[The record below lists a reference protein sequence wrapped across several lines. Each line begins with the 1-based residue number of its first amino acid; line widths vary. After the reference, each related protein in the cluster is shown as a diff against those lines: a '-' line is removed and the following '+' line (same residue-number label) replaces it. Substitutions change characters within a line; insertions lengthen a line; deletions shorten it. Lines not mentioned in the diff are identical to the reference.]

1 MSRTNRRRFALP
13 VLMLLLS
20 VSILAQAPAAPEAGA
35 AVHNLFPAD
44 ADGFPKGHFFSDEAL
59 YVTLTSDF
67 YGGVVCIVDAEIT
80 VAGSA
85 DCVKDNAWGKPRTFT
100 GLGTML
106 GFPLKAPWLTAGE
119 WRLLSVPA
127 LTADGKPVPGTELS
141 EVFEVEACGPCDRSW
156 ADDELQPWKNM
167 AGTMKTLGDLTKAA
181 DAYDAASKVN
191 DVAKSMYTGAAFGL
205 SGILFGGLAG
215 GAALALDSMGAKSTE
230 SMAKDLFK
238 GLAGRVGSMYADIYA
253 DPPRF
258 DYDVATVPQFQAVEP
273 LLPDASM
280 SAAQIEVANAYF
292 DAMARAAAY
301 GDASRIANERYQG
314 AVIDGDHQAAHDQ
327 ALAASTFTF
336 NMNQQLALVQLYE
349 PQVMTQGW
357 ATEKNVTVPA
367 GETWAG
373 MLAEID
379 ELRTNGL
386 TPAQQAA
393 LDAELASCT
402 ITTLAGDCLITQE
415 LVDQALVSWQDPAWF
430 ASLEAVDPNGSLA
443 EVFAVNSGR
452 LDDAIAAFEHFGQW
466 MAHNAS
472 YEHDQIIV
480 TPPNRAPVSAFDAS
494 ALTGTAPLTVTFT
507 SAATDADGDAL
518 ALTWDIAGT
527 RRVDNENTV
536 THTFTT
542 PGTYGVSLVATDPS
556 GEWDQAIK
564 WITVYPGTGLPPGDN
579 QAPVASF
586 SPQWVDRVGPFTQTF
601 TASSFD
607 PDGDPITHTWYFGD
621 GTTATGKS
629 VTKTFPP
636 GFIMSVLLVASDGT
650 LTGQVAGEVTSRHP
664 GVDPDPNAPP
674 VASFDADPS
683 SGNSPLE
690 VSFTSTSTDP
700 DGDALD
706 HTWYFGDGATAT
718 GATATHTYTEAGTY
732 TATLVVSDGTNSAS
746 ATRQIVVHATTPIK
760 AAYTVG
766 KSIDVAAAAN
776 GGRILDTGVSQWAGY
791 PVTNLITPS
800 TNHWYSAN
808 GVTSPQEIVFDLGGR
823 GRDLI
828 DRIAL
833 QGLNATT
840 SVKTFTVALVAGE
853 DPNGPATT
861 VIDHATL
868 ERNANDQTFT
878 FAEQQARFVKL
889 TVHDNHGGAYL
900 RLAKVSVPT
909 VGTTG
914 TGTGGIVSLDSGNPA
929 TIVSATSEYNTNW
942 AASNILSDSTAQW
955 SSAYS
960 QVTDQRIRVR
970 LGGDGPHELSTIV
983 LRSSGNSYTVG
994 DFEVYASL
1002 TGDDGS
1008 WTKILDDT
1016 MAANNAAQ
1024 SFPLATP
1031 TDAAY
1036 LELRLNGSGNY
1047 LYLAELRA
1055 LTAHGLNVADG
1066 SGVGAQVA
1074 DVSSVYAGYF
1084 ASSAIAPDSNT
1095 AAWLSANGQVTDQYL
1110 TVLLRNGDVAT
1121 VDRVSVRSTNQRP
1134 RNVKVQ
1140 TSLDGV
1146 SFTTVAVRQLL
1157 NVSDEHVITFAPVA
1171 TRFVRLV
1178 VDDGY
1183 GASYI
1188 RVDKFRVYA
1197 ADRGAA
1203 ADVQFVDLSTGTKP
1217 PVSWLWDFG
1226 DGTTST
1232 DQHPTHTFGGP
1243 GTYPITLTVTD
1254 EDGATDTT
1262 AGSYTVPGVP
1272 PTSLGATVATEESD
1286 GTFTI
1291 GEGTN
1296 TNLTATATGTP
1307 AVAWEW
1313 DLDYT
1318 KPSTTAATIT
1328 AKFPDQ
1334 GTYTVR
1340 YRGLTADWVW
1350 TPWVERTFVVH
1361 NLPPVVDAGSPATVF
1376 TLNPVTPLATISD
1389 PAGAADPLT
1398 CTWDWGDGTP
1408 DTLITACTTAKARVP
1423 HTYAVEGIY
1432 DATLTVDDGDGGVTT
1447 DVVEITV
1454 QRRPVIVQIHR
1465 ASATASD
1472 LEVTARLHD
1481 ALDGEPLEG
1490 NELSI
1495 AAGSASAQGTTGA
1508 DGAASVSLSGQA
1520 AAAEVT
1526 VTFAGD
1532 ERRAPATVTRPVRAP
1547 KADIVFLVDESASM
1561 SSYQA
1566 TMIDRMQNLVRGL
1579 GASLDFRVGTVGYAA
1594 GTRSGF
1600 GEVYGPLTDDLGAVY
1615 DGLDKL
1621 IISSASANGYE
1632 AVVKGMGFEYVDG
1645 ELVENNVI
1653 GQRPNAASCAVLI
1666 SDAAVSEADGLIASS
1681 ATNVPKADY
1690 AAALDALQRRDG
1702 TLFSIITTDQATKDA
1717 YGLGPGLAG
1726 KTGGDAWSIADFN
1739 REPLNVLDALAT
1751 KCITKAST
1759 PDLAVT
1765 LDGPTT
1771 PVAPGDEVTYTVTAS
1786 NEAAIDTPF
1795 VTYSVTLPGDVEY
1808 LYSAGGGIYDAGTRT
1823 VTWPTVDLAAGAS
1836 VARDVTVRVRSHE
1849 WTAGD
1854 HPITASAKVAY
1865 NGSLGAE
1872 SDLANNT
1879 ATHSS
1884 TVRVDEPIGPSTTTS
1899 STTTSSST
1907 TTTPTTTS
1915 STTTTTSSTTTTM
1928 APTTVPATTAS
1939 PSTTVPPVTVVPPTD
1954 PPSTSIAPAT
1964 TAPATTGPTTG
1975 PPTTAMPST
1984 SRPDP
1989 TTTPHVPTPTGQT
2002 PPDGPAAVVRDET
2015 HARAD
2020 RVMGTDDRTLA
2031 RTGPAFPVPL
2041 AVGVSW
2047 SLVLVGAA
2055 VVLAARRRR
2064 PGAGHR

>member
-1 MSRTNRRRFALP
+1 MSTPHRRTTTWRRPRGRVAAFVMLAVLVVTAVVQVPVAPKAEAAL
-13 VLMLLLS
+13 
-20 VSILAQAPAAPEAGA
+20 
-35 AVHNLFPAD
+35 HNLFPAD

-106 GFPLKAPWLTAGE
+106 GFPLKAPWLTVGE

-156 ADDELQPWKNM
+156 ADNELQPWKDM

-215 GAALALDSMGAKSTE
+215 GAALALDAMGAKSTE

-280 SAAQIEVANAYF
+280 TAAQIEVANAYF

-386 TPAQQAA
+386 TSAQQAA

-443 EVFAVNSGR
+443 EVLAVNSGR

-564 WITVYPGTGLPPGDN
+564 WITVYPATGLPPDDN

-621 GTTATGKS
+621 GTTATGNS

-650 LTGQVAGEVTSRHP
+650 LSGQVAGEVTSRHP

-683 SGNSPLE
+683 SGNSPLD
-690 VSFTSTSTDP
+690 VAFTSTSTDP

-746 ATRQIVVHATTPIK
+746 ATRQIVVHAVTPIK

-791 PVTNLITPS
+791 PVTNLIAPS

-868 ERNANDQTFT
+868 ERNAELQTFT
-878 FAEQQARFVKL
+878 FAQQQARFVKL

-909 VGTTG
+909 VGATG

-929 TIVSATSEYNTNW
+929 TIVSATSEYNTHW

-955 SSAYS
+955 SSAHS

-1055 LTAHGLNVADG
+1055 LTTFGLNVANG
-1066 SGVGAQVA
+1066 SGVGAQVT
-1074 DVSSVYAGYF
+1074 DVSSVYPGYF

-1095 AAWLSANGQVTDQYL
+1095 AAWLSANGQGTDQYL

-1157 NVSDEHVITFAPVA
+1157 NVNDEHVITFAPVA
-1171 TRFVRLV
+1171 ARFVRLV

-1183 GASYI
+1183 GSSYI
-1188 RVDKFRVYA
+1188 RVDKFRVYSP
-1197 ADRGAA
+1197 DRGAA
-1203 ADVQFVDLSTGTKP
+1203 DVGFVDLSTGTKP
-1217 PVSWLWDFG
+1217 AVSWLWDFG

-1232 DQHPTHTFGGP
+1232 DQHPTHTFAGP

-1262 AGSYTVPGVP
+1262 SGTYTVPGLP
-1272 PTSLGATVATEESD
+1272 ATSLGATVATEESD

-1296 TNLTATATGTP
+1296 TNLTVTAAGTLV
-1307 AVAWEW
+1307 VAWEW

-1318 KPSTTAATIT
+1318 EPTTTNATAT

-1350 TPWVERTFVVH
+1350 TPWTERTFVVH
-1361 NLPPVVDAGSPATVF
+1361 NLPPVVDAGNPATVF
-1376 TLNPVTPLATISD
+1376 ALDPVTPSATVSD
-1389 PAGAADPLT
+1389 PAGSADPLT
-1398 CTWDWGDGTP
+1398 CTWAWGDGTP
-1408 DTLITACTTAKARVP
+1408 DTQVTACTTAKARVP
-1423 HTYAVEGIY
+1423 HTYDVEGDY
-1432 DATLTVDDGDGGVTT
+1432 AATLTVDDGDGGVTA

-1454 QRRPVIVQIHR
+1454 ERRPVIVQIYR
-1465 ASATASD
+1465 ASATATD
-1472 LEVTARLHD
+1472 LEVTARLYD
-1481 ALDGEPLEG
+1481 ALDGQSLTG
-1490 NELSI
+1490 HELSVTS
-1495 AAGSASAQGTTGA
+1495 GSASASGTTDGDGAVTLTLASQAGA
-1508 DGAASVSLSGQA
+1508 DQ
-1520 AAAEVT
+1520 VT
-1526 VTFAGD
+1526 AIFAGD
-1532 ERRAPATVTRPVRAP
+1532 ERRDPATVTRPVRAP
-1547 KADIVFLVDESASM
+1547 KADIVFLVDESGSM
-1561 SSYQA
+1561 SGYQQ
-1566 TMIDRMQNLVRGL
+1566 TMITRMQDLVRGL
-1579 GASLDFRVGTVGYAA
+1579 GSSLDFRVGTVGYAA
-1594 GTRSGF
+1594 GIRNGF
-1600 GEVYGPLTDDLGAVY
+1600 GEVYGPLTDDLGDVY
-1615 DGLDKL
+1615 LGLDKL
-1621 IISSASANGYE
+1621 VISSSSANSYE

-1666 SDAAVSEADGLIASS
+1666 SDASVSEANSLIASS

-1702 TLFSIITTDQATKDA
+1702 TLFSIITSDQSTKDA

-1726 KTGGDAWSIADFN
+1726 QTGGDAWNIVDFN
-1739 REPLNVLDALAT
+1739 RDPLNVLDSLAT
-1751 KCITKAST
+1751 KCITKAQT
-1759 PDLAVT
+1759 PDLAVA
-1765 LDGPTT
+1765 LSGPTS

-1795 VTYSVTLPGDVEY
+1795 VAYSVTLPGDVEY
-1808 LYSAGGGIYDAGTRT
+1808 LYSAGGGAFDAGTRT

-1849 WTAGD
+1849 WAAGD
-1854 HPITASAKVAY
+1854 HPLVASANVVY
-1865 NGSLGAE
+1865 NGSLGDE
-1872 SDLANNT
+1872 SDLTNNT
-1879 ATHSS
+1879 ATHSG

-1899 STTTSSST
+1899 STTTSS
-1907 TTTPTTTS
+1907 
-1915 STTTTTSSTTTTM
+1915 TTTTM
-1928 APTTVPATTAS
+1928 APTTVPATTVS

-1954 PPSTSIAPAT
+1954 PPA
-1964 TAPATTGPTTG
+1964 TTG

-2041 AVGVSW
+2041 AVGVGW

>member
-1 MSRTNRRRFALP
+1 MPTSHRRPTNWRRPRGRVTLLAILTMILVTAVVQIPRAPKADAAL
-13 VLMLLLS
+13 
-20 VSILAQAPAAPEAGA
+20 
-35 AVHNLFPAD
+35 HNLFPAD
-44 ADGFPKGHFFSDEAL
+44 ADGFPKGHFYSDEAL

-67 YGGVVCIVDAEIT
+67 EGGVVCIVLASIT
-80 VAGSA
+80 NPSAA
-85 DCVKDNAWGKPRTFT
+85 DCVGDIAWGKARTFT
-100 GLGTML
+100 GIGTLL
-106 GFPLKAPWLTAGE
+106 GFPLKSPWLTEGE
-119 WRLLSVPA
+119 WRLLAVPA
-127 LTADGKPVPGTELS
+127 LTSSDAYGNKTPVPGNELS
-141 EVFEVEACGPCDRSW
+141 EPFVVEACGPCDRSW
-156 ADDELQPWKNM
+156 ADNELQRWKDM
-167 AGTMKTLGDLTKAA
+167 AGTMKTLGPLTEAEQ
-181 DAYDAASKVN
+181 AYDTASKVY
-191 DVAKSMYTGAAFGL
+191 DVAKSMYTGLGFGL
-205 SGILFGGLAG
+205 SGVLLGGMAAG
-215 GAALALDSMGAKSTE
+215 AGLWLDSVGVKSTE
-230 SMAKDLFK
+230 ARAKDLFK
-238 GLAGRVGSMYADIYA
+238 GLASRVGSMYADISA

-258 DYDVATVPQFQAVEP
+258 DYDTATVPVFATVDT
-273 LLPDASM
+273 LVPDASLT
-280 SAAQIEVANAYF
+280 AGQVDIANRYF
-292 DAMARAAAY
+292 QTMERAAAY
-301 GDASRIANERYQG
+301 GDASRLANERYQG
-314 AVIDGDHQAAHDQ
+314 AVIDGDHEAAYEQ

-336 NMNQQLALVQLYE
+336 NMNQQLRLLQTFQGNIV
-349 PQVMTQGW
+349 TQPWGL
-357 ATEKNVTVPA
+357 EKSVTLPA
-367 GETWAG
+367 GETWDDV
-373 MLAEID
+373 LAEID
-379 ELRTNGL
+379 VLRTSGL
-386 TPAQQAA
+386 TTDQQAA
-393 LDAELASCT
+393 LDAELAACT
-402 ITTLAGDCLITQE
+402 IKNDDDECLITQE
-415 LVDQALVSWQDPAWF
+415 VVDRALAAWHDPAWV
-430 ASLEAVDPNGSLA
+430 ASIQAVDPNRTLA
-443 EVFAVNSGR
+443 DVINEHGALLDEAIDGFERFA
-452 LDDAIAAFEHFGQW
+452 QW
-466 MAHNAS
+466 MAHNAGA
-472 YEHDQIIV
+472 EQDQIPA
-480 TPPNRAPVSAFDAS
+480 PPVNHAPISAFDGS

-507 SAATDADGDAL
+507 SAATDPDGDAL
-518 ALTWDIAGT
+518 DLTWDIAGS

-536 THTFTT
+536 THTFST

-564 WITVYPGTGLPPGDN
+564 WITVYPGTGLPPDDN

-621 GTTATGKS
+621 GTTATGES

-650 LTGQVAGEVTSRHP
+650 LTGQVGGEVTSRHP

-683 SGNSPLE
+683 SGNSPLD
-690 VSFTSTSTDP
+690 VAFTSTSTDP

-868 ERNANDQTFT
+868 ERNAELQTFT
-878 FAEQQARFVKL
+878 FAQQQARFVKL

-909 VGTTG
+909 VGATG

-929 TIVSATSEYNTNW
+929 TIVSATSEYNTHW

-1036 LELRLNGSGNY
+1036 LELRLNGTGNF

-1055 LTAHGLNVADG
+1055 LTAHGLNVANG
-1066 SGVGAQVA
+1066 SGVGAQVT
-1074 DVSSVYAGYF
+1074 DVSSVYPGYF
-1084 ASSAIAPDSNT
+1084 AASAIAPDSNT

-1134 RNVKVQ
+1134 RNVKIQ

-1157 NVSDEHVITFAPVA
+1157 NVNDEHVITFAPVA
-1171 TRFVRLV
+1171 ARFVRLV

-1183 GASYI
+1183 GSSYI
-1188 RVDKFRVYA
+1188 RVDKFRVYSP
-1197 ADRGAA
+1197 DRGAA
-1203 ADVQFVDLSTGTKP
+1203 DVGFVDLSTGTKP
-1217 PVSWLWDFG
+1217 AVSWLWDFG

-1232 DQHPTHTFGGP
+1232 EQHPTHTFGGP

-1254 EDGATDTT
+1254 GDGATDTT
-1262 AGSYTVPGVP
+1262 IGTYTVPGVP

-1291 GEGTN
+1291 GEGTH
-1296 TNLTATATGTP
+1296 TTLTATSTGT
-1307 AVAWEW
+1307 AVVAWEW

-1318 KPSTTAATIT
+1318 KPTTTAASVS
-1328 AKFPDQ
+1328 ARFPDQ

-1350 TPWVERTFVVH
+1350 TPWTERTFVVH
-1361 NLPPVVDAGSPATVF
+1361 NIAPVLNIGAAQSGQALDPITPGVLTVSDAG
-1376 TLNPVTPLATISD
+1376 
-1389 PAGAADPLT
+1389 GAADPLT

-1408 DTLITACTTAKARVP
+1408 VDTVTGCTAIAARVP
-1423 HTYAVEGIY
+1423 HAYGQAGVYT
-1432 DATLTVDDGDGGVTT
+1432 ATLTVDDGDGGVTNGT
-1447 DVVEITV
+1447 VELTAV
-1454 QRRPVIVQIHR
+1454 HR
-1465 ASATASD
+1465 KMILQVTATSATGEDRTVSVRAVDSSTGAAIGGRPLAVSAD
-1472 LEVTARLHD
+1472 GSAPVTAATD
-1481 ALDGEPLEG
+1481 SDGF
-1490 NELSI
+1490 
-1495 AAGSASAQGTTGA
+1495 
-1508 DGAASVSLSGQA
+1508 
-1520 AAAEVT
+1520 VT
-1526 VTFAGD
+1526 VTLPGASGA
-1532 ERRAPATVTRPVRAP
+1532 ETLTVTAEGTAVYAPGSLTRPVRAP
-1547 KADIVFLVDESASM
+1547 KADIVFIIDESASM
-1561 SSYQA
+1561 KSYQA
-1566 TMIDRMQNLVRGL
+1566 KVVENLQTIVGSL
-1579 GASLDFRVGTVGYAA
+1579 TSSLDFRVGTVGYAA
-1594 GTRSGF
+1594 GDINGF
-1600 GEVYGPLTDDLGAVY
+1600 GRVWSPLTDDLSDVF
-1615 DGLDKL
+1615 DGLQPHTL
-1621 IISSASANGYE
+1621 ASWSANGYE
-1632 AVVKGMGFEYVDG
+1632 GIVVGSGFTYDPATK
-1645 ELVENNVI
+1645 ELVETGAI
-1653 GQRPNAASCAVLI
+1653 GHRSSAASCAVLI
-1666 SDAAVSEADGLIASS
+1666 TDAGVEEAGPTANANGPLADYDAAREALE
-1681 ATNVPKADY
+1681 
-1690 AAALDALQRRDG
+1690 RRNT
-1702 TLFSIITTDQATKDA
+1702 TLFSIIPSYHTPTVNA
-1717 YGLGPGLAG
+1717 YGTGPGGLAG
-1726 KTGGDAWSIADFN
+1726 STGGDQWSISAFWAD
-1739 REPLNVLDALAT
+1739 PSGVLDALAT
-1751 KCITKAST
+1751 KCITKAQT

-1765 LDGPTT
+1765 LDGPTAS
-1771 PVAPGDEVTYTVTAS
+1771 VAPGDEVTYTVTAS

-1795 VTYSVTLPGDVEY
+1795 VAYSLTLPDDVDY
-1808 LYSAGGGIYDAGTRT
+1808 LYSAGGGAFDAGTRT
-1823 VTWPTVDLAAGAS
+1823 VTWPTVDLTAGAS
-1836 VARDVTVRVRSHE
+1836 VARDVTVQVRSHE
-1849 WTAGD
+1849 WAAGD
-1854 HPITASAKVAY
+1854 HPLVASAKVSY

-1872 SDLANNT
+1872 SDLTNNT
-1879 ATHSS
+1879 ATHAG
-1884 TVRVDEPIGPSTTTS
+1884 TVRVDEPIGPSTTT
-1899 STTTSSST
+1899 TTTST
-1907 TTTPTTTS
+1907 TTTLAPTTTS
-1915 STTTTTSSTTTTM
+1915 TTTTLAPPTTSTTLPDTPTSTSPSTSSSV
-1928 APTTVPATTAS
+1928 APQASQRPPSDPPATTRPLA
-1939 PSTTVPPVTVVPPTD
+1939 
-1954 PPSTSIAPAT
+1954 SIAPLPSQQP
-1964 TAPATTGPTTG
+1964 TADVELP
-1975 PPTTAMPST
+1975 
-1984 SRPDP
+1984 
-1989 TTTPHVPTPTGQT
+1989 
-2002 PPDGPAAVVRDET
+2002 
-2015 HARAD
+2015 
-2020 RVMGTDDRTLA
+2020 
-2031 RTGPAFPVPL
+2031 RTGPSLPVTN
-2041 AVGVSW
+2041 A
-2047 SLVLVGAA
+2047 SLVGLVLSAFGALL
-2055 VVLAARRRR
+2055 VVLSRHRRHM
-2064 PGAGHR
+2064 HR